1 MLMQPETFPLLLYG
15 AVLVVAIRLLFWL
28 AARRRRRIRRLEDL
42 LALTPAQFEEAI
54 AALFRRMGYRSVER
68 TGKAGDLAADIHCT
82 DKAGRSMVVQCKR
95 YAPGNRVGSRDIQTF
110 IGMATVH
117 HKAEQGIFVTT
128 SAFTEPARD
137 LAEEHDLLLYDGEDL
152 DRLLTRV
159 RISNV
164 WRDVA

>member
-1 MLMQPETFPLLLYG
+1 MQPEALPLVLYAILL
-15 AVLVVAIRLLFWL
+15 AVAVRLVWWFV
-28 AARRRRRIRRLEDL
+28 RRGRRRIRHLEDL

-68 TGKAGDLAADIHCT
+68 TGKAGDLAADIRCT
-82 DKAGRSMVVQCKR
+82 DKAGRSLVVQCKR
-95 YAPGNRVGSRDIQTF
+95 YAPENRVGSRDIQTF

-128 SAFTEPARD
+128 STFTEPARD
-137 LAEEHDLLLYDGEDL
+137 LAEEHSLILYDGEDL
-152 DRLLTRV
+152 GRLLRKV
-159 RISNV
+159 RISNI